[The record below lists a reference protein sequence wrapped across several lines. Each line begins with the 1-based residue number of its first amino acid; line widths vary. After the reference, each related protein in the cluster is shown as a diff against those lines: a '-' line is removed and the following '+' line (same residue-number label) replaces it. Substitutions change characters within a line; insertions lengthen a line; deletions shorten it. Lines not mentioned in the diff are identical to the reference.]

1 MIWREA
7 VKTSRSMSKKK
18 ITLDEEMDAKCTGAS
33 LTTQIASAP
42 APDPAASTQ
51 TRPTDA
57 VSAQILAARETP
69 NMSQDMVI
77 DLHKNPGVGVRANA
91 QPRDEDISMIVA
103 TSARQKQNQCGKEEG
118 RDGSS
123 EDQGL
128 IEMLLSEGDDP
139 SNAWQDEDSDEGS
152 LSCH

>member
-1 MIWREA
+1 
-7 VKTSRSMSKKK
+7 
-18 ITLDEEMDAKCTGAS
+18 
-33 LTTQIASAP
+33 
-42 APDPAASTQ
+42 
-51 TRPTDA
+51 
-57 VSAQILAARETP
+57 
-69 NMSQDMVI
+69 MSQDMVI